1 MSSAFSSTM
10 PGNPSSL
17 AGVPTASSLLLNGI
31 ENDIR
36 ELIKLISSNR
46 KLSVIRDS
54 SERVLLRLSRDNLS
68 SVVLNAPPYNINQ
81 QRYLQQK
88 NIQQNQQDLSNNNN
102 NKSARSDED
111 EGLSNELSSVIAEI
125 LIPYLLACN
134 NRSASSKILIHSI
147 GSIQRILGANSLGPA
162 MRENEREG
170 ITKALSVIQSRCD
183 EDPVLD
189 YKVIQTI
196 PLLLSSPHPITESI
210 MKQCLEICFLYSV
223 PRTITSSNKVVADTS
238 AMAQQTFPS
247 SLSSSS
253 SLSNS
258 LSGDNSSSLFSK
270 AESLIKKNWSNFTTG
285 STPST
290 SEPIFDVEVSHAAIA
305 TLNQTISLLFS
316 RVERDF
322 SNYLANNIVNNKSTG
337 TFSTIEFQTACSML
351 RELCK
356 ACDVVSAHGH
366 IRARRFSSGAK
377 ASSSIDSTS
386 SSSIDPLPPPSR
398 TSSGSSSTTAI
409 SAQQNQAD
417 PPASLQQQSTA
428 ANSQNNN
435 WFGQGMIE
443 LPLGLEIIETIL
455 STNRNLFLHPELQ
468 ASAGSIVKNNV
479 CNLIIDVLDGR
490 VRTVFT
496 WSTVVR
502 LMRIIIVLVCD
513 MKPLVSSV
521 SVTPTQQIGWGNT
534 PSAASTASTS
544 ISTPFT
550 TYVVESLLKT
560 METANTTSTVIVTP
574 LWHRSLILETLH
586 SLCMTPG
593 FLRSIFDENATSV
606 NESSVAISLFQKLVQ
621 VLTQFITKTM
631 ATNEAGAVSVDLAA
645 KKTHSTPGSVQ
656 SRGLDMLTETEAP
669 ISITL
674 ASVIL
679 TATECLVSIADVLA
693 TSHADNSHVFQ
704 PSETSDTM
712 QTQQHDLTGER
723 KSTSFSSTPPIIV
736 QIGPLRKPSRLLHV
750 GRSSPSYSHEGEE
763 EINQELSDIRLLESP
778 NNNNSSNSNDDSE
791 TRARINVAMVNV
803 AWKPMLGT
811 FSLLLQTSNE
821 ESMIQFLLRA
831 YMSLTTT
838 CGVLGLNGPRDEF
851 ISSLCSFALPPQGIS
866 PFSLTNNQSH
876 SIPSASLSANY
887 LLSPKNLQILKAL
900 FNIAHGLGSI
910 LGTSWYIVLETFE
923 QLDYI
928 VFTNSQRRNLKHN
941 ITGIEGGVSSSSS
954 SASLSSFSL
963 LSSGNLFRSSEE
975 MADEETSNAAS
986 TNIQTR
992 FQIANMT
999 DDDERVV
1006 VDLLRSLFESTR
1018 YLNDEAV
1025 KNVVIALSQLCFTTL
1040 AHMSTRSAPPSYI
1053 LQNPNSSKLQTV
1065 LENSPRASEMSAFN
1079 ETMSEPS
1086 VNMSFDDYENED
1098 DDVDIE
1104 LIEASMNSQQTQ
1116 NQASDNIKK
1125 AFKAPTGWSKT
1136 TFPKLAQLRKKI
1148 GSSNDSTGSTNKS
1161 EADKNQGKQLDTSY
1175 NSSAYGGNKRR
1186 SLVQNVYSS
1195 ADDRDGLAHRLT
1207 YRSPPF
1213 ALEKLVETT
1222 MKNLFRL
1229 NEVWDVTSQ
1238 ALISV
1243 ASVGDP
1249 KIRMYA
1255 VESLETIVS
1264 AAIGM
1269 SNDKPGSTEATTTTS
1284 STLPQPIS
1292 TPKKPSNSQDHSRTG
1307 RTSPSLFAGIAYS
1320 KVSNV
1325 NLICKI
1331 TELAKSPH
1339 RDTKEAALSS
1349 LYRVISNCGLYLDDS
1364 WGIIVAE
1371 LLIILNNAV
1380 TIAENENQEENNNNE
1395 ADMSMLSESSVDDR
1409 SKIVNTSKKLG
1420 AKHQSTDT
1428 SYLIP
1433 SVFKVIQL
1441 IMDDYRPNL
1450 DAGSL
1455 PSLAH
1460 CLRSLGEQTIHVN
1473 ISLTAVHMLWLLCEK
1488 CDDFIV
1494 ISPET
1499 QKPIPSS
1506 QDRADELRLLIFD
1519 LLKWLSLDPRMEV
1532 RNSALR
1538 TLCSNIVSSSSRLSS
1553 KSWKSC
1559 ACDIM
1564 IPLMKLIDE
1573 HSSRAASE
1581 PVLGEKLGRGTENR
1595 MVVHHSRDTAEK
1607 QWRETRVT
1615 ILQGCAKFVR
1625 SVLQFM
1631 PETYADLPWFH
1642 EVWKCLLDDLSKA
1655 LIPVYDESTSS
1666 MSFPP
1671 REIALAG
1678 ISILQELALTVNG
1691 GGAKIKFAV
1700 PGMKVVGGTLVRID
1714 EAQQSQTATDSI
1726 QHSPSINNNS
1736 PAVFAV
1742 PRKLWND
1749 ILSLYMQAYIPFN
1762 RHGDQPSSSTH
1773 DSDVPTQL
1781 TNSIAEMYESQ
1792 NISPVMH
1799 EKETMETFMST
1810 LTKLTRVFRSK
1821 ARLISS
1827 LERAVLVCYQK
1838 MAPIPS
1844 DLWLSF
1850 FFNFKVFMLGSNGEG
1865 VDDAWVDFA
1874 LKAAAIFLE
1883 MYESAPPE
1891 ARAVLLINLLDSL
1904 PHYETLQKFHE
1915 SKSEQVKN
1923 RTIIFDSLLVPFVKG
1938 GLALLSSKYPVDKV
1952 EAYWNRLL
1960 ESIHFTSGERESV
1973 RLLNAIMDEARPM
1986 FMSGS
1991 LPESVEEHLLKVLV
2005 NLSSFSNITLIGTKR
2020 NTNLVKGENI
2030 SICSVLQLLYL
2041 CKALNEILVTSSG
2054 NEKKDVENTKT
2065 RFSTAITLFS
2075 TAFCELMKSYLSLD
2089 ENCSVSSVS
2098 TSPKSVTKLLDTDA
2112 DTIVQV
2118 GTNQASALSSSTPVQ
2133 ERIPVSRDSKEFITA
2148 TEDMVMIIDE
2158 IGNTPLRAIKLFDK
2172 ESDDDNPFSYLRPV
2186 LSTILEL
2193 IVVSSKDVRVAL
2205 KSLLTKI
2212 CVE

>member
-1 MSSAFSSTM
+1 MNSAFSSTVSS
-10 PGNPSSL
+10 NPSSL
-17 AGVPTASSLLLNGI
+17 AGVPATSSLLLNGI

-46 KLSVIRDS
+46 KLSMIRDS

-68 SVVLNAPPYNINQ
+68 SIILNAPPYNVNQ
-81 QRYLQQK
+81 QRYVQQK

-102 NKSARSDED
+102 NKSTMSDKD

-147 GSIQRILGANSLGPA
+147 GSMQRILGANSLGPA

-170 ITKALSVIQSRCD
+170 ITKALSVTQSRCD

-196 PLLLSSPHPITESI
+196 PLLLSSPHPITESM

-223 PRTITSSNKVVADTS
+223 PRTITSSNKVIADTS

-247 SLSSSS
+247 SSS

-258 LSGDNSSSLFSK
+258 LSSDNSSSLFSK
-270 AESLIKKNWSNFTTG
+270 AESLIKKNWSSFTTG
-285 STPST
+285 STPNT
-290 SEPIFDVEVSHAAIA
+290 SEPIFDIEVSHAAIA

-322 SNYLANNIVNNKSTG
+322 SNYLANNMVNNKPTG
-337 TFSTIEFQTACSML
+337 AFSTIVFQTACSML

-356 ACDVVSAHGH
+356 ACDVVSAHGQ
-366 IRARRFSSGAK
+366 IRTRRFSSGAK
-377 ASSSIDSTS
+377 ASSIDSS
-386 SSSIDPLPPPSR
+386 PLNPLPPPSR
-398 TSSGSSSTTAI
+398 TSSGSSSTTT
-409 SAQQNQAD
+409 STTQQNQTEQ
-417 PPASLQQQSTA
+417 SISSQQQPTLTSV
-428 ANSQNNN
+428 NSHNSN

-468 ASAGSIVKNNV
+468 SSARSIVKNDV
-479 CNLIIDVLDGR
+479 CNLIVDVLDGR

-496 WSTVVR
+496 WPTVVR
-502 LMRIIIVLVCD
+502 LMRIIIVLICD
-513 MKPLVSSV
+513 MKPLISSV
-521 SVTPTQQIGWGNT
+521 SIPPAQQIGWGNT
-534 PSAASTASTS
+534 SSAASASSTP
-544 ISTPFT
+544 TPFT

-593 FLRSIFDENATSV
+593 FLKSIFDENSTLA

-645 KKTHSTPGSVQ
+645 KKTHSTPGTVQ
-656 SRGLDMLTETEAP
+656 SRGLDMLTEIEAP
-669 ISITL
+669 NSITL

-693 TSHADNSHVFQ
+693 ISHVDNSHVFQ
-704 PSETSDTM
+704 PGETSD
-712 QTQQHDLTGER
+712 QIQGQQNEFAGER

-763 EINQELSDIRLLESP
+763 EINQELGDLRLLESP
-778 NNNNSSNSNDDSE
+778 YNNNNNSNSNDNLE
-791 TRARINVAMVNV
+791 IRARINIAMVNV

-851 ISSLCSFALPPQGIS
+851 ISSLCSFALPPQGLS
-866 PFSLTNNQSH
+866 PFSMANNQSH
-876 SIPSASLSANY
+876 SALSVPSSTNY

-928 VFTNSQRRNLKHN
+928 VFANSQRRNLKHN
-941 ITGIEGGVSSSSS
+941 ITGIEGGISSSSS

-963 LSSGNLFRSSEE
+963 LSSGNLFRTSEE
-975 MADEETSNAAS
+975 MADDETSNAAS
-986 TNIQTR
+986 ANIQAR

-1065 LENSPRASEMSAFN
+1065 LENSPRPSEMSAFN

-1098 DDVDIE
+1098 DVDIE
-1104 LIEASMNSQQTQ
+1104 LIEASMNSQQSQ
-1116 NQASDNIKK
+1116 NLAPDNIKK
-1125 AFKAPTGWSKT
+1125 VFKAPTGWSKT
-1136 TFPKLAQLRKKI
+1136 TFPKLTQFRKKI
-1148 GSSNDSTGSTNKS
+1148 GNASDSSSSTNKS
-1161 EADKNQGKQLDTSY
+1161 ETDKNQGKQLDTSY

-1195 ADDRDGLAHRLT
+1195 TDDRDGLAHRLT

-1269 SNDKPGSTEATTTTS
+1269 SNDKPGSTAAS
-1284 STLPQPIS
+1284 SIESSASSQPHS
-1292 TPKKPSNSQDHSRTG
+1292 TPKKPSDSQDNSKSG
-1307 RTSPSLFAGIAYS
+1307 RTSPSLFAGISYS

-1380 TIAENENQEENNNNE
+1380 TVAENENQEENSNYNNTNNE
-1395 ADMSMLSESSVDDR
+1395 ADMSMVSESSVDDR
-1409 SKIVNTSKKLG
+1409 SKIISTSKKLVS
-1420 AKHQSTDT
+1420 KHQSTDT

-1573 HSSRAASE
+1573 YSSRAASE

-1625 SVLQFM
+1625 SILQFM
-1631 PETYADLPWFH
+1631 PDTFADLSWFH

-1655 LIPVYDESTSS
+1655 LVPVYDESTSS
-1666 MSFPP
+1666 TSFPP

-1678 ISILQELALTVNG
+1678 ISTLQELALTVNG
-1691 GGAKIKFAV
+1691 GGAKIKFAI

-1714 EAQQSQTATDSI
+1714 EPQQSQAADI
-1726 QHSPSINNNS
+1726 VHHSANTNNS
-1736 PAVFAV
+1736 SSPAFAV

-1749 ILSLYMQAYIPFN
+1749 ILSLYIQAYIPLN

-1844 DLWLSF
+1844 DIWLSF

-1865 VDDAWVDFA
+1865 VDDSWVDFA

-1891 ARAVLLINLLDSL
+1891 ARAALLMNLLDSL

-1915 SKSEQVKN
+1915 SKSEQAKN

-1938 GLALLSSKYPVDKV
+1938 GLSILSSKYPVDQV
-1952 EAYWNRLL
+1952 ETYWNRLL

-1986 FMSGS
+1986 FISGS

-2041 CKALNEILVTSSG
+2041 CKALNEILTNSSR
-2054 NEKKDVENTKT
+2054 NEKNDVENTKT

-2075 TAFCELMKSYLSLD
+2075 TALCELMKSYLSLD

-2098 TSPKSVTKLLDTDA
+2098 TSPKSVTRLLDTDA

-2118 GTNQASALSSSTPVQ
+2118 NANQASSSSVSNQ

-2158 IGNTPLRAIKLFDK
+2158 IGNTPLCATKLFDK

-2186 LSTILEL
+2186 LLTILEL
-2193 IVVSSKDVRVAL
+2193 IVVSSKDVRMAL